1 MSQHLT
7 GLLTAGAPLTAAM
20 YLWPWDVLGNIWNAF
35 KDFLS
40 FFADP
45 AKVFQEILFGGPV
58 ASGPAQLLE
67 SVVGTQ
73 IVTGDTAQ
81 KLWTSAAAAGGGLAG
96 VAAGARAIKLVVA
109 PQEGPGRASVL
120 LTDVVGRLVVTL
132 GLIGLSWA
140 GPIWIFNASAAVGG
154 TMLKGFLDSG
164 ISTDPVSGISNFL
177 NTWALGVGWLTQAVA
192 FVLCLYVFAVMV
204 AARLLFLFAVVVGPL
219 VIPLW
224 AYSGKMQVLQWW
236 GRLMLGALMAPIV
249 GGAGVGIVAAFAS
262 AANGFLPG
270 LGAFL
275 SLIVLVA
282 GFWFV
287 GGALRELCTSAFDLG
302 AFFVAA
308 TAAVVAMVRDAAVMV
323 ATAGAGAAA
332 GAAGAATAA
341 EGTSGTTSAAG
352 MTGSGPSGG
361 KGSGGI
367 FSGLFG
373 NNGGSGS
380 SSRPWEQG
388 NTPAFDS
395 WFENTWKQRP
405 QNGPV
410 MGGGGSNGL
419 MSASGDAFW
428 HGGQQAHYGSRGY
441 AGGSG
446 GPMVMGGGGVQE
458 AEGST
463 TYVTDRVARRV
474 AWADWMNEGGPGFT
488 PSSGGDSSGS

>member
-1 MSQHLT
+1 MSQHLS
-7 GLLTAGAPLTAAM
+7 GLLTAGPPLTAAL
-20 YLWPWDVLGNIWNAF
+20 YLWPWDVLGNIWGAF

-67 SVVGTQ
+67 SVVGTR

-96 VAAGARAIKLVVA
+96 VAAGARALKLVIT

-120 LTDVVGRLVVTL
+120 LVDVLGRLVVTL
-132 GLIGLSWA
+132 GLIALSWE
-140 GPIWIFNASAAVGG
+140 GPIWIFNASAGVGG

-164 ISTDPVSGISNFL
+164 ISGDPASGVSNFM
-177 NTWALGVGWLTQAVA
+177 NTWVLGVGWLTQAVA

-275 SLIVLVA
+275 SLIVLGA

-308 TAAVVAMVRDAAVMV
+308 SAAVVAMVRDAGVMV

-332 GAAGAATAA
+332 GAGAGTAA
-341 EGTSGTTSAAG
+341 EGAAGATSGTPGGNRGSTGG
-352 MTGSGPSGG
+352 MFGQ
-361 KGSGGI
+361 
-367 FSGLFG
+367 LFG
-373 NNGGSGS
+373 TGGGS
-380 SSRPWEQG
+380 SSSSQPWEQG

-395 WFENTWKQRP
+395 WFESTWKQRP
-405 QNGPV
+405 ENSRLAGGGGSGNGSGGSPSQQTLHHGFWQGQTTQYNRGIQAGGSGPVV
-410 MGGGGSNGL
+410 MGGG
-419 MSASGDAFW
+419 A
-428 HGGQQAHYGSRGY
+428 
-441 AGGSG
+441 
-446 GPMVMGGGGVQE
+446 QE
-458 AEGST
+458 ADGTT
-463 TYVTDRVARRV
+463 TYVTDRVQRKV
-474 AWADWMNEGGPGFT
+474 AWADWLNDGGGATPG
-488 PSSGGDSSGS
+488 SGGDLTGS